1 MNEMLKKSSDHR
13 TLNNSSSSSSSSSK
27 SSRKCS
33 NKKSLI
39 ITSSSSG
46 GGGGG
51 GLKSTFIDYKTPIS
65 TTGCNSSNSQTSSSS
80 SDIDPNINRFIN
92 QIFDQKQQQQ
102 QQHQQNSQSIS
113 KQQSE
118 NDWINCK
125 AINLGEYS
133 GITLSDAQPKSNV
146 EIMANKSSMAGKS
159 KNMMINRSSSHK
171 NNDLSIIITKDQD
184 K

>member
-1 MNEMLKKSSDHR
+1 MLKKSSDHR
-13 TLNNSSSSSSSSSK
+13 TLNNSSSSSSSSK

-39 ITSSSSG
+39 ITSSSS

-102 QQHQQNSQSIS
+102 QHQQNSQSIS

-146 EIMANKSSMAGKS
+146 EIMVNKSSMAGKS